1 MNKKER
7 LSLIAILLMTLFS
20 FSGLLILFDENI
32 MNFASIT
39 LIIGIVFY
47 FVTRQPEEKDA
58 MSLKAIPQLLKDW
71 KTILLVLMP
80 IVSSIICNVIAR
92 LFLPEFIEHLS
103 ERTDFLSFDKIL
115 FLVVELAIAAFG
127 EEIAWRGF
135 YLNQLCKKI
144 PLIPALLISAILFS
158 ICHFSMGSIVVILYD
173 LLFIVI
179 DAVLY
184 GLVYKKTNNI
194 IVSTI
199 SHFLANLFSVFTILL
214 I

>member
-158 ICHFSMGSIVVILYD
+158 ICHFSMGSIAVILYD

-179 DAVLY
+179 DAVLF

>member
-71 KTILLVLMP
+71 KNILLVLMP
-80 IVSSIICNVIAR
+80 IASSIICNVIAR

-103 ERTDFLSFDKIL
+103 ERTDFLTFDKIL
-115 FLVVELAIAAFG
+115 FLVVELVVAAFG

-144 PLIPALLISAILFS
+144 PLIPSLLISAILFS
-158 ICHFSMGSIVVILYD
+158 ICHFSMGSIVVVLYD

-184 GLVYKKTNNI
+184 GIVYKKTNNI

>member
-71 KTILLVLMP
+71 KT
-80 IVSSIICNVIAR
+80 
-92 LFLPEFIEHLS
+92 FFW
-103 ERTDFLSFDKIL
+103 F
-115 FLVVELAIAAFG
+115 
-127 EEIAWRGF
+127 
-135 YLNQLCKKI
+135 
-144 PLIPALLISAILFS
+144 
-158 ICHFSMGSIVVILYD
+158 
-173 LLFIVI
+173 
-179 DAVLY
+179 
-184 GLVYKKTNNI
+184 
-194 IVSTI
+194 
-199 SHFLANLFSVFTILL
+199 
-214 I
+214 